1 MNLLQSAKREYYTIR
16 QTLTEKNIIGKTVG
30 VPGINNVSTASY
42 LPTDQFEI
50 QSVKVSK
57 LSELTDV
64 IQTSVKS
71 LQSSFYSRT
80 STEAK
85 LSSLIATEISI
96 EDVSPNKNDEQ
107 QISREISS
115 TKNTPDKESK
125 SNTDSV
131 KNSPEIISLET
142 ESNLLSEDL
151 FFDNLLSKKQNCE
164 TIQTTSTQ
172 KNNNNNSISSTQ
184 IPTWLDEK
192 RKLELQNIPDNQQN
206 LLSKITL
213 LKNSSLAKLLSLK
226 SQTASERTRCHAMLH
241 WMHDTSSNL
250 NPEDSVQVEKFKCV
264 QQEVRTQKLKFEN
277 RTEELVKQLEFVEKE
292 LNVFIEEDMG
302 TGLGI
307 HQGRFEPLGE
317 GKTEINFEDV
327 HQLCLEKSKVEK
339 DH

>member
-1 MNLLQSAKREYYTIR
+1 M
-16 QTLTEKNIIGKTVG
+16 
-30 VPGINNVSTASY
+30 
-42 LPTDQFEI
+42 
-50 QSVKVSK
+50 
-57 LSELTDV
+57 
-64 IQTSVKS
+64 KS
-71 LQSSFYSRT
+71 LQSSFYNRT

-96 EDVSPNKNDEQ
+96 EDVSPTKNDQQEQ
-107 QISREISS
+107 KESSS
-115 TKNTPDKESK
+115 TKNTPDHKSK
-125 SNTDSV
+125 PNLNTDSV

-151 FFDNLLSKKQNCE
+151 FFENLLSEKQNCE
-164 TIQTTSTQ
+164 TTKKSTSTQ
-172 KNNNNNSISSTQ
+172 QNNNSICSTQ

-226 SQTASERTRCHAMLH
+226 SQTASERTRYHAMLH

-277 RTEELVKQLEFVEKE
+277 RTEELIKQLEFVEKE

-307 HQGRFEPLGE
+307 YQGRFEPLGE

-327 HQLCLEKSKVEK
+327 HQLCLEKSKAEK
-339 DH
+339 DN